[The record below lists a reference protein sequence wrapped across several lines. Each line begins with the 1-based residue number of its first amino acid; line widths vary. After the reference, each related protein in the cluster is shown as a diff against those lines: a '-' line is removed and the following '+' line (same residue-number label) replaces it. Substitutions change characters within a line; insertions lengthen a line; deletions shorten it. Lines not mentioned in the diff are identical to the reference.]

1 MSDEYKINLDDT
13 VPDEGPQNSQS
24 GSPVEG
30 LKKTPFLQD
39 MPLAKIASA
48 FSDLRI
54 NEEDVTMVIP
64 IGFPA
69 AGKSLFL
76 SSMLFY
82 AAKDTNNLFE
92 LHRINHSPF
101 QKGHKSADEMIE
113 YFSNRKIYTLNQ
125 QGTLDLIGLKISPRL
140 SGRPELNLAFLDLAG
155 EDIKNIKTS
164 IRGDFTEKINAVF
177 NGLKANLTPTV
188 FFLITPFMPAKLS
201 EEESDREAHVREDA
215 LHTDFLD
222 YLEQRQ
228 PEIYDNCQIIVI
240 VSQWDK
246 NLNAK
251 LTIEEYM
258 TRYRTALYN
267 KVRNK
272 NVVWGTYS
280 VGRLLRQQNDDGTF
294 MQMLVQINNDYPNR
308 LWKKLYYICTHK
320 YLDSWLT
327 RLFS

>member
-1 MSDEYKINLDDT
+1 MSEEFKINLDDST
-13 VPDEGPQNSQS
+13 SNVPI
-24 GSPVEG
+24 GSDRSNPSAKG

-39 MPLAKIASA
+39 MPLARIAST

-54 NEEDVTMVIP
+54 DDDEVTMVIP

-76 SSMLFY
+76 SSLLFY
-82 AAKDTNNLFE
+82 AAKYESNLFE
-92 LHRINHSPF
+92 LMRINHPPF
-101 QKGHKSADEMIE
+101 EKGHKSADDMIE
-113 YFSNRKIYTLNQ
+113 YFSNKKIYALNP
-125 QGTLDLIGLKISPRL
+125 QGTIDLIGLKIRPRL
-140 SGRPELNLAFLDLAG
+140 SGRRDLNLAFLDLAG

-164 IRGDFTEKINAVF
+164 IRGDFTDKINAVF

-188 FFLITPFMPAKLS
+188 FFLITPFMPPKLS
-201 EEESDREAHVREDA
+201 EEESDREAHVREDS

-222 YLEQRQ
+222 YLEQKQ
-228 PEIYDNCQIIVI
+228 PEIYDNCQIFVI
-240 VSQWDK
+240 VSQWDR

-251 LTIEEYM
+251 LSIEEYM

-267 KVRNK
+267 KIRNK

-280 VGRLLRQQNDDGTF
+280 VGRLLRQMNDDGTY
-294 MQMLVQINNDYPNR
+294 MQELTQVNNEYPER

-320 YLDSWLT
+320 HLESWWT
-327 RLFS
+327 RLTS